1 MSRVT
6 GRRWPPS
13 PRVLVV
19 DDSVVVRKVLTVTL
33 RQLPEFLRA
42 EIEEAANGAL
52 ALKKLEAQRY
62 DLVLSD
68 IRMPAMDGL
77 ELLRAVRGALQD
89 AETPFVL
96 ISTLGTEDDVQKGRQ
111 AGATGYIR
119 KPITP
124 HNIMTELQE
133 ILGLH
138 RR

>member
-1 MSRVT
+1 MSEAR
-6 GRRWPPS
+6 RRWPPS

-42 EIEEAANGAL
+42 EIDEAPNGAL
-52 ALKKLEAQRY
+52 ALRKMEAQRY

-77 ELLRAVRGALQD
+77 ELLRAVRTDLKD

-96 ISTLGTEDDVQKGRQ
+96 ISTLGTEGDVERGRA

>member
-1 MSRVT
+1 MSR
-6 GRRWPPS
+6 WPAV
-13 PRVLVV
+13 PRVMVV
-19 DDSVVVRKVLTVTL
+19 DDSVVVRKVLSVTL

-42 EIEEAANGAL
+42 EIEEAPNGAIAFRRL
-52 ALKKLEAQRY
+52 QAQRF

-68 IRMPAMDGL
+68 IRMPYMDGL
-77 ELLRAVRGALQD
+77 ELVRRVRTDLQD
-89 AETPFVL
+89 GTTPMIL
-96 ISTLGTEDDVQKGRQ
+96 ISTLGTDEDVARGHE

-124 HNIMTELQE
+124 HNIMTELQH

>member
-1 MSRVT
+1 MSDTR
-6 GRRWPPS
+6 RRWPDA
-13 PRVLVV
+13 PRILLV

-42 EIEEAANGAL
+42 EIDEAGNGVQAL
-52 ALKKLEAQRY
+52 RKLETERY

-77 ELLRAVRGALQD
+77 ELVRRFRTELGD
-89 AETPFVL
+89 HETPVVL
-96 ISTLGTEDDVQKGRQ
+96 ISTLGTDDDVVRGRE